1 MNVKDDN
8 FAANSVALRPE
19 GSHETVQVPLT
30 TVDNIVRELHLSRVD
45 FIKMDIE
52 GAEVR
57 ALHGAK
63 ETLQRFRP
71 RLSIATEHNDDDA
84 VTIPAAVRAARTD
97 YRITCGPCSVS
108 NRGLRPDVLYFD

>member
-1 MNVKDDN
+1 M
-8 FAANSVALRPE
+8 
-19 GSHETVQVPLT
+19 T
-30 TVDNIVRELHLSRVD
+30 TVDNIVRELHLARID

-52 GAEVR
+52 GAEVK

-84 VTIPAAVRAARTD
+84 VTIPAAVREARTD

-108 NRGLRPDVLYFD
+108 NGGLRPDVLYFE